1 MYDENAKNAAQM
13 LTAGQIGGPITRAMN
28 PTLRE
33 NIDAKIQYHNDEIER
48 LEQIKAKV
56 PQLLDVNLRDLREAM
71 NF

>member
-1 MYDENAKNAAQM
+1 MYPQEENVANQVSKM
-13 LTAGQIGGPITRAMN
+13 AGTQVGPRVMN

-33 NIDAKIQYHNDEIER
+33 NIDAKIQYHKDEVER
-48 LEQIKAKV
+48 LEIIKNKL